1 MRLQWTVDE
10 STKVRGVHLRSC
22 VKSLLDF
29 SFSLF
34 LKDTAFRCCVT
45 VVDHVYSSHFFSGS
59 SLIRFPVVTHLVGK
73 KYIYFMSVKLCCLWH
88 FHRFTFKWPHFA
100 FQTFLDIFQ
109 IIEIIIFFIWSEN
122 NVELNCLIR
131 KCFLLLS
138 FTIVK
143 IMSFEF

>member
-1 MRLQWTVDE
+1 M
-10 STKVRGVHLRSC
+10 RGVHLRSC

-73 KYIYFMSVKLCCLWH
+73 KKIYILCLSNCVVFGIFIDSPSSDHTLLFKHFWTYFKLL
-88 FHRFTFKWPHFA
+88 K
-100 FQTFLDIFQ
+100 LL
-109 IIEIIIFFIWSEN
+109 FFSYG
-122 NVELNCLIR
+122 
-131 KCFLLLS
+131 
-138 FTIVK
+138 VK
-143 IMSFEF
+143 IM